1 MQNET
6 LQKVTLVSKIR
17 QFLGY
22 DSFIFL
28 LILYEREITSRFV
41 FLCSSHRDLISP
53 SFVVRTFASDGS
65 EVIQEVI
72 CKKLRFF
79 NIVWSSVK
87 SSVESNLRLHWFF
100 YISLCDWSRKLAP
113 LCQPIRCTPKTN
125 HDFVAR
131 VFPDVGSK
139 VFVISLFI
147 LINM

>member
-6 LQKVTLVSKIR
+6 IQKVTLVSKIR
-17 QFLGY
+17 QFLGN

-65 EVIQEVI
+65 EVIQKVI

-79 NIVWSSVK
+79 NIV
-87 SSVESNLRLHWFF
+87 
-100 YISLCDWSRKLAP
+100 
-113 LCQPIRCTPKTN
+113 
-125 HDFVAR
+125 
-131 VFPDVGSK
+131 
-139 VFVISLFI
+139 
-147 LINM
+147 